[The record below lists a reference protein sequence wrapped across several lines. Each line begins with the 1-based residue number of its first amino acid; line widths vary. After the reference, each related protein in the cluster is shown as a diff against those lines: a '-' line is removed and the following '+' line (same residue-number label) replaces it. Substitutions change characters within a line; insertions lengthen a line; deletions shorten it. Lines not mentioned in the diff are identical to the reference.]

1 MRRVTPRSIAEL
13 EQVVAW
19 AVAEEKPLEVLGAGS
34 KRGFGRPVDA
44 DLELVTSEL
53 AGIDMYEPAELVMS
67 AGAGTPLAEIEAALA
82 GKNQMLAFEPADYGA
97 ITGGEA
103 ARQTIGGVFAAN
115 VSGPRRIA
123 AGAARDHLLGLQ
135 LVTGHGQIVKT
146 GGRVVKNVTG
156 YDLCKLLTGSFGT
169 LAVMSHLTFK
179 VLPAPETSGTLLVA
193 RADEAS
199 AIEVA
204 CRAMGTA
211 FDVSAAAVLPPEA
224 AARSTVS

>member
-103 ARQTIGGVFAAN
+103 ARQTIGGVFACT
-115 VSGPRRIA
+115 VPSSGMVIW
-123 AGAARDHLLGLQ
+123 
-135 LVTGHGQIVKT
+135 
-146 GGRVVKNVTG
+146 
-156 YDLCKLLTGSFGT
+156 
-169 LAVMSHLTFK
+169 
-179 VLPAPETSGTLLVA
+179 
-193 RADEAS
+193 
-199 AIEVA
+199 
-204 CRAMGTA
+204 
-211 FDVSAAAVLPPEA
+211 
-224 AARSTVS
+224 